1 MVKVFRVQNTSVDA
15 ENKALFRRHSEDGRN
30 HSPGIYGE
38 MKICMELV
46 SFETTI

>member
-15 ENKALFRRHSEDGRN
+15 QNKALFKDGRN
-30 HSPGIYGE
+30 HSPGICGE